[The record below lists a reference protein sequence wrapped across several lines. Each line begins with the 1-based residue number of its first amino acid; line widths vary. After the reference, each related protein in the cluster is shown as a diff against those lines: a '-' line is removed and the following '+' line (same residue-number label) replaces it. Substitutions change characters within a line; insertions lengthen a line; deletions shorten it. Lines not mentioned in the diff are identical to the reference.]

1 MSALEH
7 IRKRPA
13 LVISILGLAL
23 VLFIITA
30 VSDNIFSFFGD
41 RDTAVKVDGEKL
53 KYDEWKRTS
62 SRISDQMRQ
71 QGREN
76 ADLSYADELA
86 LQQIIDQELFDKQ
99 VEKLGIN
106 ITDEEM
112 QEYLFGPMS
121 IAQAQAQSYGFPSA
135 EDFYSYAY
143 SNENGANQA
152 RALWE
157 DMENNLRRQLIAA
170 KFQMQLGALT
180 ANKLDAKAYYDDNKN
195 VTLNVARVDNYSLA
209 DDDFAVTDDE
219 IKARYDKEKEAFKLD
234 NEIRLVDYIL
244 VTPTASA
251 EDAATASQEV
261 INAIENLKATP
272 GIEAIASNYAFETNV
287 FTGSAS
293 TLPAQLR
300 NSVAMLDSAK
310 VAMLSFNGS
319 DYNIAKLL
327 SKKDGV
333 EKADVDFYLTENAT
347 LSADSL
353 LVAVNAGTVAEL
365 GDTVQT
371 INQKE
376 LKLIDNALMA
386 DYADNFINAT
396 PGEAVVVN
404 DDAFKRNI
412 LATLFGNQI
421 DPSRMDMSAIGVC
434 YKVNSVEDAQ
444 PIYEIASITR
454 SVVPSQ
460 ETISQLRQELADYSA
475 KNANAEALKNNIGST
490 KFHVEQGRVNG
501 DRFAVI
507 GQNGQRIP
515 QTVSLVRWALEDAN
529 KGEVSDVIDAGDSFI
544 VIAVSDIYDGKYVPV
559 TDPTVKDLLTQRIR
573 AEKKSAK
580 LVADYAGKGKNVDDY
595 AEAMNTRPVTVRAN
609 YAQND
614 GGIFRGDSKF
624 LAAVGTAEQGK
635 LVGPV
640 ATGTGAV
647 VFEVVGADNVGGD
660 FDFEQ
665 LAPVVSQMFRFDVS
679 NALRANKDIK
689 YKAIRF
695 ESRD

>member
-53 KYDEWKRTS
+53 KYDKWKRAS
-62 SRISDQMRQ
+62 SRISEQMRQ
-71 QGREN
+71 QGRE
-76 ADLSYADELA
+76 DLDISYADEMA

-99 VEKLGIN
+99 IDKLGIN
-106 ITDEEM
+106 VTDEEM
-112 QEYLFGPMS
+112 QEYLFGPTS

-135 EDFYSYAY
+135 EDFYAYAY
-143 SNENGANQA
+143 SRESGAENA

-157 DMENNLRRQLIAA
+157 DMENNLRRQILAA
-170 KFQMQLGALT
+170 KYQLQLGALT

-195 VTLNVARVDNYSLA
+195 VTLNVARVDNYTLP
-209 DDDFAVTDDE
+209 DDDFAVSDEE
-219 IKARYDKEKEAFKLD
+219 IKSRYDKEKETFKLD
-234 NEIRLVDYIL
+234 NEVRLVDYIL

-251 EDAATASQEV
+251 EDASNASEEV
-261 INAIENLKATP
+261 IAAVEKLKTTP
-272 GIEAIASNYAFETNV
+272 GIEAIATNYAFETNV
-287 FTGSAS
+287 YTGSAS

-300 NSVAMLDSAK
+300 NAVAMLDSAK

-319 DYNIAKLL
+319 DYYIAKLL
-327 SKKDGV
+327 STKTAV
-333 EKADVDFYLTENAT
+333 EKADVDFYLTENST
-347 LSADSL
+347 LPVDSIL
-353 LVAVNAGTVAEL
+353 AAVNAGDVAQY
-365 GDTVQT
+365 GDSVQT
-371 INQKE
+371 VSQKE
-376 LKLIDNALMA
+376 LKLIDNALIA
-386 DYADNFINAT
+386 DYADGIINAT

-404 DDAFKRNI
+404 DEAFKRNV
-412 LATLFGNQI
+412 LSLLFGSQV
-421 DPSRMDMSAIGVC
+421 DPARMDMNAIGVC
-434 YKVNSVEDAQ
+434 YMVNSVEDAQ
-444 PIYEIASITR
+444 PIYEIAAITR

-460 ETISQLRQELADYSA
+460 ETISQLRQELTDYSV
-475 KNANAEALKNNIGST
+475 KNANTEALKNNIGTT
-490 KFHVEQGRVNG
+490 KFHVEQGRVSG

-515 QTVSLVRWALEDAN
+515 QTVSLVRWALEDAK
-529 KGEVSDVIDAGDSFI
+529 KGDVSDVIDAGDSFI

-559 TDPTVKDLLTQRIR
+559 TDPTVKELLTQKIR

-580 LVADYAGKGKNVDDY
+580 LVSDYQGKGNSVDEY
-595 AEAMNTRPVTVRAN
+595 AEAMNTRPMTVRAN

-614 GGIFRGDSKF
+614 GGIFRGDAKF

-640 ATGTGAV
+640 ATGSGAV
-647 VFEVVGADNVGGD
+647 VFEVVSADNVGGE

-665 LAPVVSQMFRFDVS
+665 LVPVVGQMFRFDVN

>member
-1 MSALEH
+1 M
-7 IRKRPA
+7 
-13 LVISILGLAL
+13 
-23 VLFIITA
+23 
-30 VSDNIFSFFGD
+30 
-41 RDTAVKVDGEKL
+41 
-53 KYDEWKRTS
+53 
-62 SRISDQMRQ
+62 
-71 QGREN
+71 
-76 ADLSYADELA
+76 
-86 LQQIIDQELFDKQ
+86 
-99 VEKLGIN
+99 
-106 ITDEEM
+106 
-112 QEYLFGPMS
+112 
-121 IAQAQAQSYGFPSA
+121 PS
-135 EDFYSYAY
+135 
-143 SNENGANQA
+143 
-152 RALWE
+152 
-157 DMENNLRRQLIAA
+157 
-170 KFQMQLGALT
+170 
-180 ANKLDAKAYYDDNKN
+180 
-195 VTLNVARVDNYSLA
+195 
-209 DDDFAVTDDE
+209 
-219 IKARYDKEKEAFKLD
+219 
-234 NEIRLVDYIL
+234 
-244 VTPTASA
+244 
-251 EDAATASQEV
+251 
-261 INAIENLKATP
+261 
-272 GIEAIASNYAFETNV
+272 
-287 FTGSAS
+287 
-293 TLPAQLR
+293 
-300 NSVAMLDSAK
+300 
-310 VAMLSFNGS
+310 
-319 DYNIAKLL
+319 
-327 SKKDGV
+327 
-333 EKADVDFYLTENAT
+333 
-347 LSADSL
+347 
-353 LVAVNAGTVAEL
+353 
-365 GDTVQT
+365 
-371 INQKE
+371 
-376 LKLIDNALMA
+376 
-386 DYADNFINAT
+386 
-396 PGEAVVVN
+396 
-404 DDAFKRNI
+404 
-412 LATLFGNQI
+412 
-421 DPSRMDMSAIGVC
+421 
-434 YKVNSVEDAQ
+434 
-444 PIYEIASITR
+444 YEIASITR

-580 LVADYAGKGKNVDDY
+580 LVADYAGKGKNVDEY

>member
-310 VAMLSFNGS
+310 VALLSFNGS

-412 LATLFGNQI
+412 LATLFGNQV

-490 KFHVEQGRVNG
+490 KFHVEQGRVSG

-515 QTVSLVRWALEDAN
+515 QTVSLVRWALEDAK

-580 LVADYAGKGKNVDDY
+580 LVADYAGKGKNVDEY

>member
-261 INAIENLKATP
+261 INAIENLKTTP

-386 DYADNFINAT
+386 DYADNFINTT

-412 LATLFGNQI
+412 LATLFGNQV

-490 KFHVEQGRVNG
+490 KFHVEQGRVSG

-515 QTVSLVRWALEDAN
+515 QTVSLVRWALEDAK

-559 TDPTVKDLLTQRIR
+559 TDPAVKDLLTQRIR

-580 LVADYAGKGKNVDDY
+580 LVADYAGKGKNVDEY

>member
-261 INAIENLKATP
+261 INAIENLKTTP

-559 TDPTVKDLLTQRIR
+559 TDPAVKDLLTQRIR

-580 LVADYAGKGKNVDDY
+580 LVADYAGKGKNVDEY

>member
-412 LATLFGNQI
+412 LATLFGNQV

-490 KFHVEQGRVNG
+490 KFHVEQGRVSG

-515 QTVSLVRWALEDAN
+515 QTVSLVRWALEDAK

-559 TDPTVKDLLTQRIR
+559 TDPAVKDLLTQRIR

-580 LVADYAGKGKNVDDY
+580 LVADYAGKGKNVDEY

>member
-209 DDDFAVTDDE
+209 DDDFTVTDDE

-412 LATLFGNQI
+412 LATLFGNQV

-490 KFHVEQGRVNG
+490 KFHVEQGRVSG

-515 QTVSLVRWALEDAN
+515 QTVSLVRWALEDAK

-559 TDPTVKDLLTQRIR
+559 TDPAVKDLLTQRIR

-580 LVADYAGKGKNVDDY
+580 LVADYAGKGKNVDEY

-689 YKAIRF
+689 YKAVRF

>member
-86 LQQIIDQELFDKQ
+86 LQQIVDQELFDKQ

-135 EDFYSYAY
+135 EEFYSYAY
-143 SNENGANQA
+143 SNDNGANQA

-261 INAIENLKATP
+261 INAIENLKTTP

-386 DYADNFINAT
+386 DYAENFINAT

-490 KFHVEQGRVNG
+490 KFHVEQGRVSG

-515 QTVSLVRWALEDAN
+515 QTVSLVRWALEDAK
-529 KGEVSDVIDAGDSFI
+529 KGEVSDVVDAGDSFI

-559 TDPTVKDLLTQRIR
+559 TDPAVKDLLTQRIR

-580 LVADYAGKGKNVDDY
+580 LVADHAGKGKNVDEY

>member
-580 LVADYAGKGKNVDDY
+580 LVADYAGKGKNVDEY